1 MRHKSK
7 VTIYIKHREFR
18 EDCTKFFVESVLC
31 ELHFSHI
38 EVADATNLEVFVD
51 DLFVGGKDHAH
62 STQTVGDTQ

>member
-1 MRHKSK
+1 M
-7 VTIYIKHREFR
+7 TIYIEHREFR
-18 EDCTKFFVESVLC
+18 EDCTKFFIKSVLR
-31 ELHFSHI
+31 EFDFAHI